1 MKKDSKSAS
10 AWELSKAGHTAKDIA
25 EMLGI
30 NRSTVYRRINREK
43 VQSYEASGRE
53 SVPDVVDKSDQ
64 NQSLTVKSDGDHTVI
79 SNRGRIQSLDALLDE
94 AKVDRSKWAIK
105 NWVANK
111 WDALT
116 KEGQI
121 PMWQIKVWLEAIPAF
136 MLDPVKAVKPLPRQP
151 SRGSQR
157 DVERALII
165 PDSQNGYRVNRRDNT
180 YRPLH
185 DRKAWDLAI
194 QVAQK
199 MQPEFII
206 LLGDMCDF
214 APFGKYTTSS
224 DLSFT
229 TRPTLLELH
238 WWLAQLRLAA
248 PAARIIYLEGN
259 HEARLA
265 KIMTDSV
272 KEAAD
277 LAPVN
282 RDDLP
287 ALSVPSLL
295 DLASL
300 DIEYLGPY
308 PEGDYWLFDTV
319 HILHGVVVRGKSGA
333 TTQSVIASASH
344 STIFGHIHRVEM
356 ASRTI
361 QTKDGRRF
369 IHSMSPGCICALD
382 GAVPGASK
390 RSNWQQGLGVVDKT
404 TTPEGESHVSMYP
417 VPITDGTI
425 VWDGS
430 VLYGEDR
437 TDEIR
442 EATGFNGF

>member
-1 MKKDSKSAS
+1 MKKGSKSAS
-10 AWELSKAGHTAKDIA
+10 AWELKQQGYTVKEIT

-30 NRSTVYRRINREK
+30 NRSTVYRRIQREK
-43 VQSYEASGRE
+43 VKAYEATDLTA
-53 SVPDVVDKSDQ
+53 VDDVSDMSDAGK
-64 NQSLTVKSDGDHTVI
+64 NITVKSDGDQTVI
-79 SNRGRIQSLDALLDE
+79 SNRGRIQSLDELLKE
-94 AKVDRSKWAIK
+94 AKVDRNKWAIK

-111 WDALT
+111 WDAMT
-116 KEGQI
+116 KEGQV
-121 PMWQIKVWLEAIPAF
+121 PMWQIKVWLERIPAF
-136 MLDPVKAVKPLPRQP
+136 MLEPVKAVKPLPRQP
-151 SRGSQR
+151 SRGSER

-194 QVAQK
+194 QVAQR
-199 MQPEFII
+199 MQPQYIVM
-206 LLGDMCDF
+206 LGDMCDF
-214 APFGKYTTSS
+214 APFGKYTTTS

-238 WWLAQLRLAA
+238 WWLSQLRLAA

-265 KIMTDSV
+265 KIMCDSV
-272 KEAAD
+272 KEAVD
-277 LAPVN
+277 LSAVN
-282 RDDLP
+282 RDLP
-287 ALSVPSLL
+287 ALSVPALL
-295 DLASL
+295 DLESL

-308 PEGDYWLFDTV
+308 PEGDFWLFDTV

-333 TTQSVIASASH
+333 TTQAVIREASH
-344 STIFGHIHRVEM
+344 STVFGHIHRVEM

-369 IHSMSPGCICALD
+369 IYSMSPGCITALD
-382 GAVPGASK
+382 GAVPGSSK

-404 TTPEGESHVSMYP
+404 TTPDGEEHVSMFP
-417 VPITDGTI
+417 VPISDGTI
-425 VWDGS
+425 IWDGN

-442 EATGFNGF
+442 EATGFHGF